1 MPKLKM
7 YRGLPGSGKTTQARA
22 EVVTSGNA
30 GRVNRD
36 DLRREKRT
44 MLQIQPRR
52 DFWDIPYSVLA
63 NDQGV
68 VAVMRDERY
77 TRLFAGA
84 DELRS
89 QLLAADVEKF
99 VKELQ
104 DIRESEAAAKEGQ

>member
-1 MPKLKM
+1 
-7 YRGLPGSGKTTQARA
+7 
-22 EVVTSGNA
+22 
-30 GRVNRD
+30 
-36 DLRREKRT
+36 

-89 QLLAADVEKF
+89 QLLAATTLLETLSPVTDVSAMNQILLETG
-99 VKELQ
+99 ERQ
-104 DIRESEAAAKEGQ
+104 P

>member
-1 MPKLKM
+1 
-7 YRGLPGSGKTTQARA
+7 
-22 EVVTSGNA
+22 
-30 GRVNRD
+30 
-36 DLRREKRT
+36 

-52 DFWDIPYSVLA
+52 DLWDTPYSVLA

-89 QLLAADVEKF
+89 QLLAATTLLETLSPVTDVSAMNQILLETG
-99 VKELQ
+99 ERQ
-104 DIRESEAAAKEGQ
+104 P